1 MNELVVAVSLWLSAL
16 YGLPEM
22 EAPPRVRFLEP
33 RQVAAVRYGRADI
46 VHADEVVA
54 VYEPLTRTIVL
65 SDRWRADDVADL
77 SVLVHELV
85 HHLQRQVGAEHRCP
99 EEGEALL
106 PTRRKSAGSASSARR
121 WKPPSE
127 STPSHSRCG
136 PSACG
141 EWIVLGDDLLH
152 GPTACLTRM
161 SSLEAPPPEA
171 AGRQNGPCYLSN
183 ILSLAN
189 SG

>member
-99 EEGEALL
+99 EEGEAL
-106 PTRRKSAGSASSARR
+106 AYEAQER
-121 WKPPSE
+121 W
-127 STPSHSRCG
+127 
-136 PSACG
+136 
-141 EWIVLGDDLLH
+141 LGQF
-152 GPTACLTRM
+152 GT
-161 SSLEAPPPEA
+161 SLEAA
-171 AGRQNGPCYLSN
+171 FGIDAFT
-183 ILSLAN
+183 LAMRTKCLW
-189 SG
+189 